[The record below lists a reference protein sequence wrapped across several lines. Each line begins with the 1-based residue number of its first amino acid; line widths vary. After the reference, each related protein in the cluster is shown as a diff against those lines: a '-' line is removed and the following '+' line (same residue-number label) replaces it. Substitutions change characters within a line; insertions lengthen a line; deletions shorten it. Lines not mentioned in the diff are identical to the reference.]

1 MTIEEIIARLSTL
14 EGRVDQ
20 IEVKLAT
27 VEQHVG
33 STLDQFGGYKNRTA
47 EELSLMSGQISG
59 LISSVE
65 SLILNAENGAAVERA
80 KNLRRRLLNNK
91 TRVEK
96 NLKERKENG

>member
-1 MTIEEIIARLSTL
+1 MTIEEIITRLSTL

-20 IEVKLAT
+20 IEIKLTT

-47 EELSLMSGQISG
+47 AELSLMRVQILG

-65 SLILNAENGAAVERA
+65 LLII
-80 KNLRRRLLNNK
+80 
-91 TRVEK
+91 T
-96 NLKERKENG
+96 